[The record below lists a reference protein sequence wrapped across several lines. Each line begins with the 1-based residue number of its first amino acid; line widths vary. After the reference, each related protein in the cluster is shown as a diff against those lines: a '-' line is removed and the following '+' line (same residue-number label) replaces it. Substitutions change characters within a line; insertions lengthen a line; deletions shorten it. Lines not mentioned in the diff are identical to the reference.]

1 MQIFT
6 EAKIVRYR
14 MHRFVTFILASV
26 FLFTPLNAEAA
37 VAPGAAG
44 VLSIVPG
51 LGQAAN
57 GNALEGFAWFT
68 TTVGLYFSGSSYAR
82 DIGYEVWQYNMYDAY
97 RDAGAKDTS
106 KENVLQNGIAPLNP
120 ANLFDP
126 ISVGIVGYGVYTS
139 SRGKNIV
146 RQGPSSVLG
155 GAFLFAM
162 VGLGEEGL
170 FRGFLFPA
178 FSHVTNSYTV
188 GAIASSA
195 VFAAFHLG
203 NKDSYYR
210 SATGLTTIF
219 AAGLLLCL
227 QSYLQRF
234 DLRHSIFSHAWFDFT
249 VEYLHIGST
258 DLRTRE
264 TSVPTLHFN
273 YEF

>member
-1 MQIFT
+1 
-6 EAKIVRYR
+6 
-14 MHRFVTFILASV
+14 MHSLFAFFLASALW
-26 FLFTPLNAEAA
+26 FAPLTARAA
-37 VAPGAAG
+37 IAPGAAG

-57 GNALEGFAWFT
+57 GNVLEGLAWFT
-68 TTVGLYFSGSSYAR
+68 TTAGLYFSGSSYASN
-82 DIGYEVWQYNMYDAY
+82 IGQEIWQYNMYDAY

-106 KENVLQNGIAPLNP
+106 KQNVLQNGIAPLNP
-120 ANLFDP
+120 ANLLDP
-126 ISVGIVGYGVYTS
+126 ISVGIVGFGVYTS
-139 SRGKNIV
+139 RGNKVV
-146 RQGPSSVLG
+146 RQGPRSVVG

-188 GAIASSA
+188 GAVTSSA

-203 NKDSYYR
+203 NKDNYYR
-210 SATGLTTIF
+210 SAAGLSTIF
-219 AAGLLLCL
+219 AAGLLFCW
-227 QSYLQRF
+227 QTYLHKF

-258 DLRTRE
+258 DLRTTE
-264 TSVPTLHFN
+264 TRIPTLRFS

>member
-1 MQIFT
+1 M
-6 EAKIVRYR
+6 
-14 MHRFVTFILASV
+14 
-26 FLFTPLNAEAA
+26 NARAA

-44 VLSIVPG
+44 ILSIVPG
-51 LGQAAN
+51 LGQAVE
-57 GNALEGFAWFT
+57 GNPLEGLAWFT
-68 TTVGLYFSGSSYAR
+68 TTAGLYFSGSSYAR
-82 DIGYEVWQYNMYDAY
+82 NIGQEIWQYNMYDAY
-97 RDAGAKDTS
+97 RDAGARDTS

-120 ANLFDP
+120 LYLFDP
-126 ISVGIVGYGVYTS
+126 ISLGIVGFGAYTS
-139 SRGKNIV
+139 SRGKNVV
-146 RQGPSSVLG
+146 RQGPRGVVA

-188 GAIASSA
+188 GAVTSSA

-203 NKDSYYR
+203 NKDGYYR
-210 SATGLTTIF
+210 SAGGLTTIF
-219 AAGLLLCL
+219 AAGLLFCL
-227 QSYLQRF
+227 QTYLHKF

-258 DLRTRE
+258 DLRATETRI
-264 TSVPTLHFN
+264 PTLHFN